1 MDRHE
6 LTLSRCWVDGDGVV
20 EIDLASPHLYSDG
33 EALNDFVGALTDDVD
48 AYDPFFGTLD
58 DELEGGGL
66 LVLFLDHAE
75 IKGLEGRFVWEGRPH
90 IKHGFPGQKKME
102 IDVQV
107 FTESPYFFRAS
118 GSVRPTVP
126 TGG

>member
-1 MDRHE
+1 MDRRE
-6 LTLSRCWVDGDGVV
+6 LTLSGCWVNGDGVV
-20 EIDLASPHLYSDG
+20 EIDLASPHLYGDG
-33 EALNDFVGALTDDVD
+33 EALDDLVGALTDDVE
-48 AYDPFFGTLD
+48 AYDPFLGTLH

-66 LVLFLDHAE
+66 LVFFLDHAE
-75 IKGLEGRFVWEGRPH
+75 VKGLEGRFVWEGRPH
-90 IKHGFPGQKKME
+90 IKHGFPGAE
-102 IDVQV
+102 ENVQV